1 MKRLLLILSLVLSS
15 LSCFA
20 AKGSTINGRVVDLNG
35 DAIGYATVVLS
46 LEGEQIAGDVTD
58 EQGYFQLSVAEG
70 EYEIAITYLGYTSYV
85 ASVEAGSDLG
95 EITLSAE
102 STQID
107 DVVVTSNILRREAD
121 RFIVDVANAP
131 SSIGQ
136 NGEELL
142 QSSPGV
148 WISDDK
154 ISINGNANP
163 KVFVNDRELK
173 MSNDQIM
180 IYLQNLKST
189 DVSRIEIIPQSGAD
203 FDASA
208 SSGVIMIYLKRQLDA
223 GMMGSVSMAGDFS
236 GTSQNYSPSATL
248 NFQSKKLT
256 LNSSFWYNENIYTS
270 SEDNTTF
277 YNTLG
282 SSIDEI
288 ATSDY
293 NSRKGGG
300 RIEAIYQLG
309 ERHSIGAEV
318 SAMMGEDERLSTSQ
332 SSYNIS
338 SLTSQGTSLYDAL
351 EDSRN
356 LSATFNYI
364 YKLDSLG
371 STLKLLA
378 DYNVNLSSGFS
389 DNSTQINA
397 VDSLHQNSSS
407 SEFKIASTTLA
418 AEKIISEKLTLK
430 AGLKYTFN
438 DMDSSSQYVYQSDGV
453 WQDLDAYNSDE
464 LYSENIGA
472 AYFIASSRLARW
484 SFVAGLRG
492 EYTQTTGRDNLLNK
506 NYMSWFPNLNISYL
520 LDPTGSNSI
529 VAQYSRSIS
538 RPNFW
543 SLNPTRTQTSEYF
556 YTIGNPSLLPE
567 YRNSL
572 SVTYVYKYKYSL
584 TAVAMISQNTAL
596 QILKQDEDNPAM
608 TYITSENI
616 DRQASY
622 ILSAYLPFTPAKWW
636 TLSTNLTYLYR
647 QERLYADTDNY
658 NQNLYI
664 GYLQSSF
671 TLPRKF
677 NLNMSYYAMSDAKS
691 GNVTIAA
698 NHKLSASLSKRLF
711 GDKLSASLKASIPLN
726 DGVYLSTSTDEI
738 EQRMLLKSSWT
749 SPNFGFSLSYNFKA
763 GKEYQS
769 RQAIESSSAEDRAR
783 MENNKSN

>member
-1 MKRLLLILSLVLSS
+1 MKRMLLILSLVLSS
-15 LSCFA
+15 LSGFA
-20 AKGSTINGRVVDLNG
+20 AKVSTISGRVVDSAG

-46 LEGEQIAGDVTD
+46 LTGEQIAGSVTD
-58 EQGYFQLSVAEG
+58 EQGYFQLSVSEG
-70 EYEIAITYLGYTSYV
+70 EYEIAITYLGYTSYQ
-85 ASVEAGSDLG
+85 ASVVAGSDLG
-95 EITLSAE
+95 EITLEAE

-173 MSNDQIM
+173 MSSDQIM
-180 IYLQNLKST
+180 IYLRNLKST

-223 GMMGSVSMAGDFS
+223 GVMGSVSMAGNFS
-236 GTSQNYSPSATL
+236 GTLQNYSPSATI

-270 SEDNTTF
+270 SEDNSTV
-277 YNTLG
+277 YSSLG

-288 ATSDY
+288 ASSDY
-293 NSRKGGG
+293 ASRKGGG

-309 ERHSIGAEV
+309 DRHSIGAEV

-338 SLTSQGTSLYDAL
+338 SMTSQGTSLYDAL

-397 VDSLHQNSSS
+397 VDSLYQNSSS
-407 SEFKIASTTLA
+407 SEFKVASTTLA
-418 AEKIISEKLTLK
+418 AEKILSEKLTLK

-438 DMDSSSQYVYQSDGV
+438 DMDSNSQYVYQSDGA

-472 AYFIASSRLARW
+472 AYFIASSRIARW

-506 NYMSWFPNLNISYL
+506 NYMSWFPNLNVSYL

-572 SVTYVYKYKYSL
+572 SLTYVYKYKYSL

-622 ILSAYLPFTPAKWW
+622 ILSAYLPFTVTKWW
-636 TLSTNLTYLYR
+636 NLSTNLTYLYR
-647 QERLYADTDNY
+647 QERLYADTDSY

-664 GYLQSSF
+664 GYLQSNF

-711 GDKLSASLKASIPLN
+711 GDKLSASLKASIPFN